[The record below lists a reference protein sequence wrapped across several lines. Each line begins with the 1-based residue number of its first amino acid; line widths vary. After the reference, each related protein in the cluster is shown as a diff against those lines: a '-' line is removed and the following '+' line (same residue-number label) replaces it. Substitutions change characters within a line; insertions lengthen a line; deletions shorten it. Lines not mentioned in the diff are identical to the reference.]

1 MILNI
6 LHHPDPRLRTKAAP
20 VDPALV
26 SSEAFQSLIDNMLET
41 MYVSGGIGLAATQ
54 VDVHQRLLVMDV
66 SPQRN
71 QPWILIN
78 PTRLATSGERTFVE
92 GCLSV
97 PGATSEV
104 KRADRVTVGYL
115 DRHGVAQETALDG
128 LLATCV
134 QHEMDH
140 LDGVLFIDRI
150 SSLRRDRA
158 MRQASRLQR
167 SRN

>member
-20 VDPALV
+20 VDPAQI
-26 SSEAFQSLIDNMLET
+26 SSSTFQQFVDNMLET
-41 MYVSGGIGLAATQ
+41 MYASAGIGLAATQ
-54 VDVHQRLLVMDV
+54 VNVHQRLLVMDV
-66 SPQRN
+66 SPERN
-71 QPWILIN
+71 QPWVVIN
-78 PTRLATSGERTFVE
+78 PVRLAFWGERTFME

-97 PGATSEV
+97 PGASSEV
-104 KRADRVTVGYL
+104 KRADRVAVGYI
-115 DRHGVAQETALDG
+115 DRQGQSQEVELDG
-128 LLATCV
+128 LLATCI

-158 MRQASRLQR
+158 LRQTARQKST
-167 SRN
+167 N